1 LELLPIKVDGIIDKQ
16 SGELAQRM
24 KELIR
29 QVNEGDKSIINKVQI
44 FDEYIYQLIYRIYA
58 LSDEEIEYINNYK
71 SALRKNILNK
81 TGVYIKR

>member
-1 LELLPIKVDGIIDKQ
+1 
-16 SGELAQRM
+16 M